1 MAWRTRTTL
10 WGTTTWA
17 TTSTAYTPL
26 RFPGQYFDPETGLH
40 YNVHR
45 YYDPET
51 ARYVT
56 ADPLGLDPAPNAL
69 TYVENPHTWADPLGL
84 KPCKIRVS
92 PVASD
97 WATKGAHIHIPLKKK
112 PGLEDEVHVFVDDNG
127 NIAGAPIRLEHGW
140 ASDKSVQAAVD
151 AVNTDPDKGGRTP
164 GPAFV
169 SEELRSPALGLFPV
183 KQVSCSS

>member
-1 MAWRTRTTL
+1 M
-10 WGTTTWA
+10 
-17 TTSTAYTPL
+17 
-26 RFPGQYFDPETGLH
+26 
-40 YNVHR
+40 
-45 YYDPET
+45 
-51 ARYVT
+51 
-56 ADPLGLDPAPNAL
+56 
-69 TYVENPHTWADPLGL
+69 
-84 KPCKIRVS
+84 
-92 PVASD
+92 
-97 WATKGAHIHIPLKKK
+97 
-112 PGLEDEVHVFVDDNG
+112 FVDDNG